1 MFYININIYN
11 FTQINMGNNPSE
23 FNRTV
28 KLPKCHFRQYDENTL
43 SINSFSTYVLSV

>member
-28 KLPKCHFRQYDENTL
+28 KLPKCPFRQNDENTL
-43 SINSFSTYVLSV
+43 SINSISTYLLCV